1 MDDLIKNMESD
12 CYCSLYERDGDEGIC
27 PVCEGINEIRILRK
41 EIAYWKSVAE
51 RLMKVHG

>member
-1 MDDLIKNMESD
+1 MDDLLKDMESG
-12 CYCSLYERDGDEGIC
+12 CYCSLYESDGDEGIC